1 MSGMA
6 RPIKG
11 KMMSLPIKV
20 LLVGALSVVV
30 GDAFAAPDEARVLAA
45 VRKAYPG
52 TSVDKV
58 VRTPMHGIYEVRM
71 GENVA
76 FVTAQD
82 TRYMVFGRMVDLKA
96 MRDLTGTPRAK
107 VSTTSD
113 GAKSDGRVAN
123 WSGQLPVADAI
134 TVVRGSG
141 KRVLSVFTDPACG
154 YCRQLEQHLSEL
166 QDVTIHYFLLPFQ
179 GRDMPMAIW
188 CAPDRAAA
196 YRAAMGDQLLSAKP
210 AACAH
215 PLDRNQVFATKLKV
229 VATPTL
235 LFADGDLVP
244 GLMSASELE
253 TRLGAAAAN
262 TVIKERE

>member
-1 MSGMA
+1 MV
-6 RPIKG
+6 
-11 KMMSLPIKV
+11 LPIKA
-20 LLVGALSVVV
+20 LLVAASSVVV

-45 VRKAYPG
+45 VRQAYPG

-58 VRTPMHGIYEVRM
+58 VRTPMRGIYEVKM

-76 FVTAQD
+76 FVTARD

-107 VSTTSD
+107 PSTTTD
-113 GAKSDGRVAN
+113 GGKADGRVGK
-123 WSGQLPVADAI
+123 WDGSLPVADAI

-141 KRVLSVFTDPACG
+141 KRMLSVFTDPACG
-154 YCRQLEQHLSEL
+154 YCRQLEQHLNAL

-196 YRAAMGDQLLSAKP
+196 YKAAMGDQPPSTNP
-210 AACAH
+210 ATCAH

-229 VATPTL
+229 GATPTL
-235 LFADGDLVP
+235 LFADGGLVR